1 LGEKCVTLE
10 VERASQRGRH
20 RKTWKEVVDKITND
34 LHRKLSDAI
43 DSTCSLVLWW
53 KLMAWTA

>member
-43 DSTCSLVLWW
+43 DSTCSLVL
-53 KLMAWTA
+53 